1 MLCPKCHNVNPDTNL
16 TCDFCMAEL
25 PMTKEREKLIK
36 NKEKRERADKLKN
49 SKDKIIGMVA
59 ALLAIAAII
68 ILVVVI
74 LWLKNLM

>member
-25 PMTKEREKLIK
+25 PMTKEREKLIQKK
-36 NKEKRERADKLKN
+36 NKRERDEKLRK

-59 ALLAIAAII
+59 AILVIIIII

-74 LWLKNLM
+74 F

>member
-25 PMTKEREKLIK
+25 PMTKERQKLIDKK
-36 NKEKRERADKLKN
+36 NKRERSEKLQK

-59 ALLAIAAII
+59 AIIVIIIVI

-74 LWLKNLM
+74 KK

>member
-59 ALLAIAAII
+59 ALLAIATII

-74 LWLKNLM
+74 L

>member
-74 LWLKNLM
+74 L